1 MKTLKRTLVALA
13 ALTVASMSVSTM
25 AFASEDA
32 TPAGDE
38 EKTTESVSES
48 VSESESESESESVS
62 DTTAED
68 TTEAASEAD
77 VQNKG
82 DANASTV
89 FTIGTVT
96 VEPGTTTVDVPV
108 TVSPN
113 AGIAGTGLHYYYDGI
128 TFSKTVR
135 GDVDPGFIGNASNAS
150 DVAVTTAADSA
161 VSDTGVLYYLEFT
174 IPADATAGTV
184 YDIAGSLELVS
195 DIDGNDLAAGMVDG
209 AIIIAGAE
217 ESTEAASETETATE
231 KATAAATKTVTK
243 VGSSP
248 ATGEA
253 LPIAGAVAAVAVIG
267 GVAIASKKR
276 K

>member
-25 AFASEDA
+25 AFAAEEDTTA
-32 TPAGDE
+32 PA
-38 EKTTESVSES
+38 ESVE
-48 VSESESESESESVS
+48 
-62 DTTAED
+62 DTTAESVD
-68 TTEAASEAD
+68 ESGEATSESVEATTAEATTEAASEAD

-135 GDVDPGFIGNASNAS
+135 GDVDPGYIGNASNAS

-161 VSDTGVLYYLEFT
+161 VSGTGVLYYLEFT

-195 DIDGNDLAAGMVDG
+195 DIDGNDLAAGIVDG
-209 AIIIAGAE
+209 AIVIAGAEE
-217 ESTEAASETETATE
+217 ESTEAASETATE